1 MVADFHVRHL
11 ALEGEANDQGAKLL
25 RGKVPALLSERASGV
40 AEGAL
45 ALRLRSEA
53 GQCIFM
59 QL

>member
-25 RGKVPALLSERASGV
+25 RGKVPALLSERVSGV
-40 AEGAL
+40 AESKLTAV
-45 ALRLRSEA
+45 
-53 GQCIFM
+53 QCIFM